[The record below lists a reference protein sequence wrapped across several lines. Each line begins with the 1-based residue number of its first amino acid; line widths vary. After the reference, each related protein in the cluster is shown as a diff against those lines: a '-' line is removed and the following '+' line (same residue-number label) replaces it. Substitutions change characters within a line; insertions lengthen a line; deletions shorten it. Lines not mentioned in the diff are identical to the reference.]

1 MGYLYKNIRWAAML
15 LFVAAAYNLYFIY
28 LEKSVCVQDLI
39 YPNLLIFFVITITF
53 GIDAAKY
60 YMKKRKK
67 DELLK
72 TDMVIFRQLDAGTD
86 ETYLDVARHDVQVL
100 ERQLH
105 DQFAYNCDLQD
116 YIAKWCH
123 EIKLPLSAVL
133 LMNEKISDADL
144 RTSQKEQLE
153 TIRQRLNTAL
163 LGCKVQSSLFDLQI
177 RAADLSECV
186 KTAIH
191 NNQYFLIQKQFQLSI
206 QVDPVKVYTDQSW
219 LVYVLDQLIQNA
231 VKYASNDPAL
241 IIQSTQKS
249 GETQLM
255 VKDHGEGIKDCDIR
269 RIFERGY
276 TGSSYHNGKYKSTGM
291 GLYLAGQILERLGH
305 DISVESEYGVYTQFV
320 IRIYETKK
328 WDDI

>member
-1 MGYLYKNIRWAAML
+1 MGYLYKNRHWAAML

-28 LEKSVCVQDLI
+28 LEQSVHLKDLI
-39 YPNLLIFFVITITF
+39 YPDLLIFCVVLITV
-53 GIDAAKY
+53 GIDAAQY

-72 TDMVIFRQLDAGTD
+72 VDMVIFQQFDSD
-86 ETYLDVARHDVQVL
+86 DMYLDVARHDVQVL
-100 ERQLH
+100 EQQLH

-133 LMNEKISDADL
+133 LMNEKISDAAL

-153 TIRQRLNTAL
+153 IIRQRLNGAL

-177 RAADLSECV
+177 RATDLADCV

-191 NNQYFLIQKQFQLSI
+191 NNQYFLIQKQFELSI
-206 QVDPVKVYTDQSW
+206 QVEPVKVYTDKSW

-231 VKYASNDPAL
+231 VKYASENRSLTIWSRQD
-241 IIQSTQKS
+241 K
-249 GETQLM
+249 GETQLI
-255 VKDHGEGIKDCDIR
+255 VKDLGEGIKDCDLR
-269 RIFERGY
+269 RIFERGF
-276 TGSSYHNGKYKSTGM
+276 TGSSYHNGRYKSTGM
-291 GLYLAGQILERLGH
+291 GLYLARQIVERLGH
-305 DISVESEYGVYTQFV
+305 DLAVESEYGKYTQFV

-328 WDDI
+328 WDES